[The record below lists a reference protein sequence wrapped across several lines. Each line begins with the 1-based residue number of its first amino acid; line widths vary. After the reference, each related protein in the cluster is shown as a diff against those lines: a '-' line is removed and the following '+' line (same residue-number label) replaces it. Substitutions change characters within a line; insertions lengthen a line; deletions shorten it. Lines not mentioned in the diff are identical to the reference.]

1 MINQNN
7 ITPQNNL
14 ENEFSQDSVKLHISR
29 FGKARS
35 SKELDNIL
43 TSDGLLSNTEDRLP
57 ILKSQFDLHPKFQHD
72 RSQSL

>member
-1 MINQNN
+1 M
-7 ITPQNNL
+7 
-14 ENEFSQDSVKLHISR
+14 KLHISR